1 MLNITIREEKPTDVE
16 EIRELTAKAFADK
29 DYSNQTEHFVI
40 DALRA
45 AGVLT
50 ISLVALLDEQIVG
63 HNAFS
68 PIEISDGTKNWYAM
82 GPLSVLP
89 QYQRLGIGGML
100 IREGL
105 AKLKAL
111 NAGGC
116 YLVGDS
122 RYYPRFGFEN
132 VEGLYCEGR
141 HQRLPLLSALPVPC
155 RRERFLT
162 TRPFLCPVRC
172 MSRRIKS
179 FDTVLS
185 R

>member
-45 AGVLT
+45 AGVLN
-50 ISLVALLDEQIVG
+50 ISLVALLDDQIVG

-68 PIEISDGTKNWYAM
+68 PIEISDGTTDWYAM

-105 AKLKAL
+105 TK
-111 NAGGC
+111 
-116 YLVGDS
+116 
-122 RYYPRFGFEN
+122 
-132 VEGLYCEGR
+132 
-141 HQRLPLLSALPVPC
+141 
-155 RRERFLT
+155 
-162 TRPFLCPVRC
+162 
-172 MSRRIKS
+172 
-179 FDTVLS
+179 
-185 R
+185 